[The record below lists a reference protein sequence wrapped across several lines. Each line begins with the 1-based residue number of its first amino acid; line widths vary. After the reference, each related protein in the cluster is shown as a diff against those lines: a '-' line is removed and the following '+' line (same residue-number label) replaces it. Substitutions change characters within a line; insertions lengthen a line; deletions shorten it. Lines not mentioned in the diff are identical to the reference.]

1 MTIWRG
7 CGGQREARMAQWT
20 MSRYS
25 QFWLSSHCIAASLCC
40 VVSCACAFDCS
51 LLVVRMAKW
60 PLGSWHH
67 VRPSNFLLRIDIIS
81 IFYTF
86 FFLCFSDQ
94 RSAIECNVTHSS
106 QNVVCVS
113 CSGGKT
119 NERPRSG
126 NMRANAMYF
135 LHSSGSLFVRC
146 ADFQAIIKMQRDF
159 DFNCCSFRLC
169 RMSYWWKNE
178 EITATVDTRVRRTV
192 QLANRESNVNAESN
206 SMAVCHVRK
215 IYIYI

>member
-1 MTIWRG
+1 MHSTV
-7 CGGQREARMAQWT
+7 
-20 MSRYS
+20 
-25 QFWLSSHCIAASLCC
+25 H
-40 VVSCACAFDCS
+40 CS
-51 LLVVRMAKW
+51 LFEWLNGHWAADITCAQAISFY
-60 PLGSWHH
+60 GSIL
-67 VRPSNFLLRIDIIS
+67 FLFS
-81 IFYTF
+81 TH

-169 RMSYWWKNE
+169 RMSYWWKYE